1 MLGTGSRPDND
12 YNPNLRTTT
21 GSLHS
26 IKNDQNDG
34 KLRQQIN
41 STESTRTTSISDMEG
56 SKNTNPDKNRT

>member
-1 MLGTGSRPDND
+1 MLVPGSTPAND
-12 YNPNLRTTT
+12 YNPNLRTTA

-41 STESTRTTSISDMEG
+41 STESTSTTSISDMEG
-56 SKNTNPDKNRT
+56 SKTTNPDKNRT